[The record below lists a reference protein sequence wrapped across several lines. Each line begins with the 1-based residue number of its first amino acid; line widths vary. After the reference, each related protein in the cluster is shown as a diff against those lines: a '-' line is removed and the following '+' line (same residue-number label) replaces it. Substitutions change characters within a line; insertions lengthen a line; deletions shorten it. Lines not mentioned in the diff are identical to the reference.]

1 MGEAVKQ
8 PRMMQ
13 IAPEFAV
20 NINDPTAQTSVEAMA
35 AVLRAPVPETFTQDM
50 TAAFE
55 SGDQTFFNKLNTI
68 AMIVSVGLGGVA
80 AAARMSRGVILEIG
94 PYVGASTIALS
105 LGAADQGRRFF
116 TVEAGGAS
124 PHPSR
129 GSDDILRDLKANV
142 AQAGA
147 GDMVTIIE
155 AWAQEACE
163 QLPEL
168 LNGEKV
174 GLLFIDADGA
184 VDEHLNYSKHF
195 LHDDCLLVFD
205 DWFSE
210 GKGDRVRAVVEKL
223 VARGAVIPYGVLG
236 DAWFGRL
243 NGIEGIR
250 KLSACQQF
258 TPDIGHAYWS
268 GGVYPPTATD
278 DMESHRSTLMLYEDG
293 HPLGPAHT
301 LHAIIRE
308 TGRGAFSHWRGR
320 ILFSTSDNS
329 DPRTNGR
336 RYTAR
341 FDGLEADLN

>member
-1 MGEAVKQ
+1 MGNAMQQ

-13 IAPEFAV
+13 MAPEFAV
-20 NINDPTAQTSVEAMA
+20 NISDQSAQASVDAMA
-35 AVLRAPVPETFTQDM
+35 AVLRAPNPETFTADM

-80 AAARMSRGVILEIG
+80 AAARISRGAILEIG

-105 LGAADQGRRFF
+105 LGLRGQNRPFF

-129 GSDDILRDLKANV
+129 GSDDILRDLKANI

-147 GDMVTIIE
+147 GGMVTVIE

-163 QLPEL
+163 KLPAL
-168 LNGEKV
+168 LKGEKV

-195 LHDDCLLVFD
+195 LHEDCLLVFD

-243 NGIEGIR
+243 NGMQGII

-258 TPDIGHAYWS
+258 TPDLGYAYWS
-268 GGVYPPTATD
+268 AGVYPPTETD
-278 DMESHRSTLMLYEDG
+278 DLDGDRSTLMLFEDG
-293 HPLGPAHT
+293 KPLGPAHT
-301 LHAIIRE
+301 LHATIRE

-320 ILFSTSDNS
+320 LLFSTSDNS

-341 FDGLEADLN
+341 FDGLEAELN